1 MLSTFATL
9 SVNFAKHLVVSLE
22 FKLRNKILR
31 RLAPQNDR
39 ASAFTDVHSKMAD
52 TFTFR
57 TATLADIPTII
68 AHRRAMFEEMGY
80 RNRAELDLM
89 NANVE
94 DWYREKMERNEYIE
108 WFALDDAGKIV
119 AGAGLWVMDSPPH
132 PTDPS
137 TRRGNIL
144 NVYTHPDYRRRE
156 LAKRL
161 TLTIL
166 DWCREHGIRTVIL
179 HASDEGRTLY
189 ESLGFRPTN
198 EMRIQLSVPN

>member
-1 MLSTFATL
+1 MTPALSLRAKRSNLGSKKIRDCFVAPLLAMTSAKMNPSFTL
-9 SVNFAKHLVVSLE
+9 
-22 FKLRNKILR
+22 
-31 RLAPQNDR
+31 
-39 ASAFTDVHSKMAD
+39 
-52 TFTFR
+52 R
-57 TATLADIPTII
+57 TATLAEIPTIV

-89 NANVE
+89 DASVE
-94 DWYREKMERNEYIE
+94 DWYREKMELNEYIE
-108 WFALDDAGKIV
+108 WFAVDSAGEIV
-119 AGAGLWVMDSPPH
+119 AGAGLWLMDSPPH
-132 PTDPS
+132 PIDPS

-144 NVYTHPDYRRRE
+144 NVYTQPDYRRRG

-161 TLTIL
+161 MLTIL

-179 HASDEGRTLY
+179 HASDTGRAIY

>member
-1 MLSTFATL
+1 MT
-9 SVNFAKHLVVSLE
+9 E
-22 FKLRNKILR
+22 
-31 RLAPQNDR
+31 
-39 ASAFTDVHSKMAD
+39 
-52 TFTFR
+52 TFTLR

-89 NANVE
+89 DANVE
-94 DWYREKMERNEYIE
+94 NWYREKMERNEYVE
-108 WFALDDAGKIV
+108 WIALDGAGKIV

-144 NVYTHPDYRRRE
+144 NVYTSPDYRRRG
-156 LAKRL
+156 LAKRV

-179 HASDEGRTLY
+179 HASDEGRILY